1 VLASGKS
8 WECIS
13 ENQEEQINKGNMMK
27 KARYNIAV
35 EYQSRSELLRIPEP
49 DEYLFNINIRVVA
62 TRDAGAHH
70 EVVLGEGLATRVRVG
85 HAIYAGEDLHEVFDC
100 DQGLL
105 DAGNAL
111 FEAGF
116 QNYKPAVL
124 KQFPENYPEA
134 DLLLVRSISLRPE
147 YRAQKIGLAVMHRLL
162 LDFAGDFGL
171 ALLKPYPLGS
181 GKVMPGRDKLRR
193 YWAQLGFKRLAGSAF
208 WAVSGN
214 SPLPSESELDLPAS
228 VLVSVPPKES

>member
-1 VLASGKS
+1 VLASWKS

-35 EYQSRSELLRIPEP
+35 EYQSRSELGMP
-49 DEYLFNINIRVVA
+49 DPDGYLFNINIKVVA
-62 TRDAGAHH
+62 TRDAGSHH

-85 HAIYAGEDLHEVFDC
+85 HAIYASEDLHEVFDC

-105 DAGNAL
+105 NAGNVL
-111 FEAGF
+111 FEASF

-124 KQFPENYPEA
+124 NQFPDNYPDA

-147 YRAQKIGLAVMHRLL
+147 YRGQKIGLAAMHRML
-162 LDFAGDFGL
+162 LDLAGDCGL
-171 ALLKPYPLGS
+171 VMLKPYPLGS

-193 YWAQLGFKRLAGSAF
+193 YWARLGFKRLAGSAF

-214 SPLPSESELDLPAS
+214 SPLPSESELGLPTS
-228 VLVSVPPKES
+228 VLVSASPKES